1 MTTIASKFGGGD
13 IAFLDM
19 AANQTK
25 LSEEMKKELDLAFF
39 EYGLKLCT
47 FLVQSITLPEE
58 LQQYLDK
65 QSSMNL
71 VGDLNKYAT
80 FQAADSIKDAAKNE
94 GGLAGAGV
102 GLGAGAAL
110 GQAFA
115 SALGGGAQGGQQAAA
130 QKEEDPF
137 ELLEKLQGL
146 LDKGII
152 SQEEFDSKKA
162 DILKR
167 IS

>member
-1 MTTIASKFGGGD
+1 
-13 IAFLDM
+13 
-19 AANQTK
+19 
-25 LSEEMKKELDLAFF
+25 
-39 EYGLKLCT
+39 
-47 FLVQSITLPEE
+47 
-58 LQQYLDK
+58 
-65 QSSMNL
+65 MNL

-115 SALGGGAQGGQQAAA
+115 SALGGGAQGGQQAAS
-130 QKEEDPF
+130 QKDEDPF

-152 SQEEFDSKKA
+152 NQEEFDSKKA